1 MQQIIQGKNLNL
13 YLTLNSVA
21 YPVGHATDCT
31 INLSADTQETTTQ
44 NSLKGKTFN
53 YTGKYSYKLS
63 LKGFTNFIDIAHIG
77 TFQDAI
83 LLSAKLFFV
92 FTDGQNIQWSGFI
105 LMDEVD
111 LDSPVAGLS
120 SFTNSMTG
128 DGELI
133 KVTTNVP
140 VTPAAPVVT
149 IVDQFGDVI
158 ATVSAP
164 GTYPVLR
171 FDTIDEGDAFGP
183 APQLIIIEA

>member
-31 INLSADTQETTTQ
+31 INISANTQETTTQ

-53 YTGKYSYKLS
+53 YTGKYGYKLS
-63 LKGFTNFIDIAHIG
+63 LKGFTNLIDIANIS
-77 TFQDAI
+77 TFQDA
-83 LLSAKLFFV
+83 LMQSAKLFFV
-92 FTDGQNIQWSGFI
+92 FTDGANIQWSGFI

-111 LDSPVAGLS
+111 LDSPVAGSS

-128 DGELI
+128 DGELT
-133 KVTTNVP
+133 KVTTNIP
-140 VTPAAPVVT
+140 PTPTAPVVT
-149 IVDQFGDVI
+149 IVDQFGNII

-183 APQLIIIEA
+183 SPQLIIIEA